1 MGSDHIEMVPKEVVK
16 GCIKAEKGPWVI
28 HRTTKD
34 GRVITRHRFPS
45 DQERLKNRERER
57 NRRVVA
63 RKIFSGLRA
72 FGNYRLHKNAD
83 TIDLLKALCDEA
95 GWHVEQDGTIH
106 KKAVYEDEVYCNCD
120 ENMDTVKSRT
130 VSPKMVKNDHDINL
144 TLSLTLASAFD
155 QRN

>member
-1 MGSDHIEMVPKEVVK
+1 MGSDNIEMVQKEVVK
-16 GCIKAEKGPWVI
+16 GCIKLEKGPWVI

-63 RKIFSGLRA
+63 RNIFSGSRA

-83 TIDLLKALCDEA
+83 TIDLLKALCYEA

-106 KKAVYEDEVYCNCD
+106 KK
-120 ENMDTVKSRT
+120 
-130 VSPKMVKNDHDINL
+130 
-144 TLSLTLASAFD
+144 
-155 QRN
+155 